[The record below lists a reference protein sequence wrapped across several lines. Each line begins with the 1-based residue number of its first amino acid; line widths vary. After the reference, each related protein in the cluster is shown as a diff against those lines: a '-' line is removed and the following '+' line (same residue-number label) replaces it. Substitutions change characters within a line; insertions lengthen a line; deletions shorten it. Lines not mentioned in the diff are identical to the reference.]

1 MRGPETMVTEADVS
15 SKNAAFFPPRYR
27 QVNMADRP
35 ELESSERHVP
45 VRAATMV
52 DNLL

>member
-1 MRGPETMVTEADVS
+1 MVTEADVS

-35 ELESSERHVP
+35 EFEPSERHVP

-52 DNLL
+52 DNLM